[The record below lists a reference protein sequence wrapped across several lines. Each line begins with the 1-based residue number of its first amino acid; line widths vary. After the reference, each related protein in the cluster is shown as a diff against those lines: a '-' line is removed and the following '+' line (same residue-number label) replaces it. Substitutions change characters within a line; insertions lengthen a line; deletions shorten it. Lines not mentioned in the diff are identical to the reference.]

1 MTCSIRTHCGLL
13 SAMLFLLMVDTGN
26 AQSTVGFRFTP
37 NMISNPKVENPSQAR
52 IYGERTFS
60 FDAGIDYTH
69 QLKKNWGISAGI
81 DLGIVDWNHYFE
93 APVNAF
99 GTKQG
104 SGVISTNSNSQNY
117 FYYGLSFQPIYRF
130 KWHENIFRLSA
141 GPNIRYYNRG
151 RESDITTYTINRA
164 TPWNPNDPNAGPP
177 DFELNLPPISPQLHT
192 DVSVSFGIERR
203 VSDRM
208 DLVLG
213 VRKNWGIKP
222 ISDGTIL
229 VQMYDELYRGV
240 FATRSNYIGL
250 DLQLRY
256 ATKKPAVKYSRAE
269 PIPSDKQGFR
279 KAVFAEALGNSFLS
293 LNYDMR
299 LERFKNNGLGI
310 RTGLGLGQLFD
321 DEFADFNR
329 YVAIPVTINYL
340 IGAKRHGLET
350 GVGITPQIALLN
362 SGKSAQIKPLG
373 FVNVGYRYQ
382 PLKDGLLF
390 RATWAPHIDS
400 GSAQYIWFGASIGY
414 SFR

>member
-1 MTCSIRTHCGLL
+1 
-13 SAMLFLLMVDTGN
+13 MLFLVVVGTGN
-26 AQSTVGFRFTP
+26 AQNTVGFRFTP

-52 IYGERTFS
+52 IYGTRTFS

-69 QLKKNWGISAGI
+69 QLKRNLGISAGI

-93 APVNAF
+93 APENAF

-104 SGVISTNSNSQNY
+104 SRVISTNSNGQNY
-117 FYYGLSFQPIYRF
+117 FYYGLQFQPIYRF
-130 KWHENIFRLSA
+130 KWHENTFRLSA
-141 GPNIRYYNRG
+141 GPNIRFYNNG
-151 RESDITTYTINRA
+151 RERYKTTYTINRV

-192 DVSVSFGIERR
+192 DVSISFGIERR

-213 VRKNWGIKP
+213 IRKNWGIKP

-256 ATKKPAVKYSRAE
+256 ATKKPDVNYSRAE

-279 KAVFAEALGNSFLS
+279 KAVFAEALGNSLLS

-310 RTGLGLGQLFD
+310 RAGLGLGQLFD
-321 DEFADFNR
+321 NEFADFNR

-340 IGAKRHGLET
+340 IGAKHHGLET
-350 GVGITPQIALLN
+350 GVGITPQIALTN

-400 GSAQYIWFGASIGY
+400 GSAQYTWFGASIGY